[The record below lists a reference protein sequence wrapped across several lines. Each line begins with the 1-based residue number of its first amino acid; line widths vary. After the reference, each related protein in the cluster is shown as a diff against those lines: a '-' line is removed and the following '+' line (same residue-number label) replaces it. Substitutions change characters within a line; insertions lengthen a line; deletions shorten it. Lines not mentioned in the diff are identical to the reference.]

1 MSDLENN
8 AQEKGTKKRPY
19 NLREKKEKDAAYRSL
34 IRPELADELYDKIL
48 NIVVV
53 QKKYRD
59 ADYSAKDLAKE
70 LQTNTRYLSAVVNSR
85 FGMNYS
91 CLLNEYRVKEAQHL
105 LTDKR
110 YADKNV
116 EEISTMV
123 GFANRQSFYAA
134 FYKNVGETPNGYRKR
149 HAEKEAKK
157 KQKVIE
163 IKEVRLSPNIDSN
176 DLNTKIGAARK
187 FLTKGDRVKI
197 TLRFRGRE
205 MAHMNN
211 SKHILDDIAQS
222 LSDIAVVEKAPK
234 VEGRSM
240 TMFLTEKR

>member
-157 KQKVIE
+157 KQKTID
-163 IKEVRLSPNIDSN
+163 IKEVRLSPNIDTN
-176 DLNTKIGAARK
+176 DLKTKVNAARK
-187 FLTKGDRVKI
+187 FLSKGDRVKV

-205 MAHMNN
+205 MAHMA
-211 SKHILDDIAQS
+211 SSRHVLDDFAE
-222 LSDIAVVEKAPK
+222 LLADVATVEKAPK
-234 VEGRSM
+234 IEGRSM
-240 TMFLTEKR
+240 TMFLSEKR

>member
-157 KQKVIE
+157 KQKTID
-163 IKEVRLSPNIDSN
+163 IKEVRLSPNIDTN
-176 DLNTKIGAARK
+176 DLNTKVNAARK
-187 FLTKGDRVKI
+187 FLSKGDRVKV

-205 MAHMNN
+205 MAHMAS
-211 SKHILDDIAQS
+211 SKHVLDDFAEH
-222 LSDIAVVEKAPK
+222 LADVAVVEKAPK
-234 VEGRSM
+234 IEGRSM
-240 TMFLTEKR
+240 TMFLSEKR